1 MLAQGDLVPHVE
13 LQTFAGGRF
22 RYSDIWQQRN
32 LVLVALPGGQSASAE
47 RYASDL
53 AARVGEFA
61 EQQTD
66 CVITREQVPGLP
78 APGVLVA
85 DRWGEIVHVSAAG
98 DAADL
103 TPAQELLDW
112 IVHVQSRCPEC
123 EGEAR

>member
-1 MLAQGDLVPHVE
+1 MLVQGDLVPHVE
-13 LQTFAGGRF
+13 LQTIDGRRF

-32 LVLVALPGGQSASAE
+32 LVLVTIPGGHSASAD

-53 AARVGEFA
+53 TARAGELA

-66 CVITREQVPGLP
+66 CVITRNGVPGLP

-85 DRWGEIVHVSAAG
+85 DRWGEIVYVSSAG

-103 TPAQELLDW
+103 PPAGELVDW
-112 IVHVQSRCPEC
+112 IAHVQTRCPEC
-123 EGEAR
+123 EGEAK